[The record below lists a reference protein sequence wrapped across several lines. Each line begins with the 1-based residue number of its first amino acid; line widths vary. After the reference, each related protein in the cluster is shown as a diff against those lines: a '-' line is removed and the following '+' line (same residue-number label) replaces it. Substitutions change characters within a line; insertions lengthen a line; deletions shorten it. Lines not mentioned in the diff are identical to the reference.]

1 MGLTSAGFTPKS
13 LAEIRSDISDNIKLK
28 LGADI
33 DTTPSS
39 RIGQFIDIVSN
50 EIYSAWLGLQDTY
63 NSFYPDTASGASLD
77 NVVAITNTARKAA
90 SSSVGY
96 VYFAGTASTII
107 PSGSLVQKTGTEE
120 RLATIEDHTISDK
133 ANIIICNDV
142 ATSGTITLAWDSVSI
157 AAINWNDSIATIKA
171 AIEAHSGISNVTVTG
186 GFNTVGAVH
195 IVFVTDTLTSRAPTI
210 AANTLLR
217 SAAAL
222 TASAYFSTEKPEQ
235 VVAVNTGAIALSA
248 LSVRTITTPLLGLS
262 DILNFDPGTEGADR
276 ETDAQLRSRRTLE
289 LQKSGTTTIGGM
301 REAIEAIADV
311 LNVTIIEN
319 PTSSTDADGRPAHSV
334 EVFVTGGLDNTVAQA
349 IYDSKPIG
357 IGIVTTVPGADQRSG
372 TITDVNEVSQTLIF
386 SKPESIAI
394 SLIVNITK
402 SAATEGTVYPTDG
415 DQQVK
420 DALIAY
426 FKTLIL
432 GNDVKNHNLITPVN
446 TVPGIETLTILQ
458 GLKTAGTPTGSANI
472 AISIKQVAVI
482 ALSTD
487 ITVNS

>member
-39 RIGQFIDIVSN
+39 RIGQFVDIVSD

-90 SSSVGY
+90 SSSVAY

-107 PSGSLVQKTGTEE
+107 PSGSLVHKTGTQE

-133 ANIIICNDV
+133 ANIIISNDV
-142 ATSGTITLAWDSVSI
+142 ATGGSITLSWDTISI

-195 IVFVTDTLTSRAPTI
+195 IEFVTDTLTSRAPTI
-210 AANTLLR
+210 ETTTL
-217 SAAAL
+217 SGPG
-222 TASAYFSTEKPEQ
+222 ASPVAHFSTEKPEL
-235 VVAVNTGAIALSA
+235 VVAVNTGPLVLSS
-248 LSVRTITTPLLGLS
+248 LSVREITTPILGLS
-262 DILNFDPGTEGADR
+262 DVLNFDPGTEGADR
-276 ETDAQLRSRRTLE
+276 ETDAELRSRRTLE

-334 EVFVTGGLDNTVAQA
+334 EVFVTGGLDNTIAQA

-372 TITDVNEVSQTLIF
+372 TITDVNEVSQTLTF
-386 SKPESIAI
+386 SKPESVAI
-394 SLIVNITK
+394 KLDVNITK
-402 SAATEGTVYPTDG
+402 SAATEGPVYPADG

-426 FKTLIL
+426 FKTLVL

-446 TVPGIETLTILQ
+446 TVPGIETLTIYQ
-458 GLKTAGTPTGSANI
+458 GLASGPTPTASNNI
-472 AISIKQVAVI
+472 AISIQQVAVI
-482 ALSTD
+482 AVSTD